1 MIGREPMVPQIP
13 STHLIER
20 AIRTPP
26 ILSSR
31 EAGWEN
37 IAVSTDFLPFEN
49 GRAKVP
55 TIPDI
60 HLVLVEQGAVY
71 LESRDADG
79 MLEKVH
85 ARPGDLFLTPGGS
98 ASYEVSWHNLSTE
111 PIQSLQVHLNAEL
124 FARTTAQMMQD
135 DQAHLKLPTLSGF
148 RDPLLTQ
155 IALALPR
162 ALAQAAPTGRLYAD
176 AAAQMLA
183 VHLLSHYLAV
193 KAPLQIQDSTQGL
206 SHRQITQLTDYL
218 LAHLHTSL
226 SLETLAQQVGLSAYH
241 FAHLFRKTTG
251 ETPHQFVIRARLET
265 AQRLLKETDWP
276 LSQVA
281 LSVGFQSQSHFTQ
294 VFKERLGETPRQY
307 RQTHGKGTSVP
318 RFSTKNSARK

>member
-1 MIGREPMVPQIP
+1 MTAREPTAPQFP

-20 AIRTPP
+20 ATGTPP

-37 IAVSTDFLPFEN
+37 IAVSTYSMPFEN
-49 GRAKVP
+49 GRTRVP

-60 HLVLVEQGAVY
+60 HLVLIEQGALYV
-71 LESRDADG
+71 ESRDEDG
-79 MLEKVH
+79 LLEKVH

-98 ASYEVSWHNLSTE
+98 VPYEVSWRTLSPE
-111 PIQSLQVHLNAEL
+111 PIQSLQVHLNADL

-135 DQAHLKLPTLSGF
+135 DLAHLKLPALSGF

-183 VHLLSHYLAV
+183 VHLLSHYLAAR
-193 KAPLQIQDSTQGL
+193 APLQIQDSTQGL
-206 SHRQITQLTDYL
+206 THRQITQLTDYL

-251 ETPHQFVIRARLET
+251 ETPHQFVIRTRLET
-265 AQRLLKETDWP
+265 AQRLLKETNWP

-294 VFKERLGETPRQY
+294 VFNERLGETPRQY
-307 RQTHGKGTSVP
+307 RQTHGKSTSVP
-318 RFSTKNSARK
+318 HFSTKNSTRK

>member
-1 MIGREPMVPQIP
+1 MTAREPMVPQFP

-37 IAVSTDFLPFEN
+37 IAVSADFLPFEN
-49 GRAKVP
+49 GRTRVP

-60 HLVLVEQGAVY
+60 HLVLVEQGILY

-98 ASYEVSWHNLSTE
+98 VSYEVSWHKLSPE
-111 PIQSLQVHLNAEL
+111 PIQSVQVHLNADL
-124 FARTTAQMMQD
+124 FARITAQMTQD
-135 DQAHLKLPTLSGF
+135 DLAHLKLPALSGF

-183 VHLLSHYLAV
+183 VHLFSHYLAV

-206 SHRQITQLTDYL
+206 THRQVTQLTDYL

-251 ETPHQFVIRARLET
+251 ETPHQFVIRTRLET

-318 RFSTKNSARK
+318 HFSTKNSARK